1 MSWNLHV
8 GCVIHKKRMG
18 GTSNPIFCI
27 IPGLSLCKKSYIIP
41 NMHSFPEEME
51 GSGPS
56 SS

>member
-1 MSWNLHV
+1 MLDVSYIRKEW
-8 GCVIHKKRMG
+8 G